1 MIYTATGDSM
11 LDFNGVRFH
20 WLGHDGYKLTVGDK
34 TIIYIDPYQISES
47 HHNKNDADIIL
58 ISHNHFDHLSM
69 DDLRHIIGNNSTIV
83 AAKECIDQLK
93 NIGAAETKGI
103 VPGDKLTVQGVPIE
117 TVPAYNTNK
126 HFHPKA
132 DGKVG
137 FIITLNKMRIYH
149 TGDTDDIPEMSA
161 TEPDVALVPVSGTY
175 VMTAEEAA
183 KAVNEKI
190 RPKKLAIPMHYG
202 SIVGTKKDAVKFKQ
216 LVTAC
221 PVEILDRD

>member
-1 MIYTATGDSM
+1 M

-20 WLGHDGYKLTVGDK
+20 WLGHDGYKLTVEDK
-34 TIIYIDPYQISES
+34 TIIYIDPYNISDS

-58 ISHNHFDHLSM
+58 ISHNHFDHLSV
-69 DDLRHIIGNNSTIV
+69 DDLKHVIGINTTIV
-83 AAKECIDQLK
+83 AAKECIEQLK
-93 NIGAAETKGI
+93 NVRVAETKGV
-103 VPGDKLTVQGVPIE
+103 VPGDMLTVQGVPIE
-117 TVPAYNTNK
+117 TTAAYNTNK

-149 TGDTDDIPEMSA
+149 TGDTDDIPEMNS

-190 RPKKLAIPMHYG
+190 KPKKLLLMECLFF
-202 SIVGTKKDAVKFKQ
+202 IVGCNLIIRSSKQ
-216 LVTAC
+216 FASFF
-221 PVEILDRD
+221 I